1 MTDEHELDPE
11 LDPEQE
17 ERVRALLADLGTAP
31 DAAAMPPE
39 VAARLD
45 ETLASLV
52 AEQSP
57 ADPAVDAGG
66 AVVPLRRRWAPRLA
80 AATAAVIVVG
90 VGGVAVANL
99 GGFGGSSA
107 KDTSSAGSA
116 AGGNASSGAES
127 LDSSAPAAPSGTP
140 SALSGSLAARL
151 PRVTAG
157 TFEADV
163 TRMLQRRPEPQRTSA
178 SERKAAQDGTDTA
191 SGKALIGS
199 CTGPSTDSGET
210 TEPVLYDGALS
221 VLVIGPAEGGQRTVT
236 AYSCDG
242 RTLRSAHVPD
252 PGVASASPTP

>member
-57 ADPAVDAGG
+57 ADTPAETSGTA
-66 AVVPLRRRWAPRLA
+66 VPLRRRWAPRLA
-80 AATAAVIVVG
+80 AAAAAVIVVG
-90 VGGVAVANL
+90 VGGVAVAKL

-107 KDTSSAGSA
+107 EDTSSAGSA
-116 AGGNASSGAES
+116 AGGNASSGTES

-151 PRVTAG
+151 PRVTDG

-163 TRMLQRRPEPQRTSA
+163 TRILQRQPAPQRTDA
-178 SERKAAQDGTDTA
+178 NERKTAQDGADTT
-191 SGKALIGS
+191 GKGLIGS
-199 CTGPSTDSGET
+199 CTGPSTGSGET
-210 TEPVLYDGALS
+210 TEPVLYDGELS
-221 VLVIGPAEGGQRTVT
+221 VLVIRPAADGQRLVT

-242 RTLRSAHVPD
+242 RALRSAHVPD